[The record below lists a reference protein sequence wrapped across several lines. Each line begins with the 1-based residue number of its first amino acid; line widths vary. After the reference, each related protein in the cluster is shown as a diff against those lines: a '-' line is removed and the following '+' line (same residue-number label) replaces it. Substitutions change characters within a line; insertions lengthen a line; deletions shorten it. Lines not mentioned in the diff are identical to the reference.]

1 MSLCYFL
8 LSFSKGLWIVVFPF
22 IFIVAVRFDNI
33 VVSHR
38 VSSHSF
44 VKNGRF
50 IIVVSKCSCLFFFLL
65 FIVILFFILFLILCV
80 MSYLVVVFL
89 MSFRFV
95 ICMLSSSCSQA
106 SKVSSTPIALVTLH
120 VYNSYSPISFL
131 CIN

>member
-50 IIVVSKCSCLFFFLL
+50 IIVVSKCSCLFFFPPLYCHII
-65 FIVILFFILFLILCV
+65 FHTIFKTMRHVVPCCCFFDVISIRN
-80 MSYLVVVFL
+80 MYVVFF
-89 MSFRFV
+89 MFSSFKGV
-95 ICMLSSSCSQA
+95 IYSDSSCNLA
-106 SKVSSTPIALVTLH
+106 RI
-120 VYNSYSPISFL
+120 
-131 CIN
+131 